1 MIQNNKFE
9 GAAEE
14 VMQSQTRKKHETASV
29 PQREPSQRPQG
40 TLEIL
45 INHQKQTKQELSEQV
60 SNVENGLKDKLNI
73 IIDMLSDSNVETSLD
88 KSYMNI
94 LLFFQK
100 LDYYLFDSSIN
111 LEFAAKVR
119 HDINRVLALYGYKI
133 VDFNENS
140 DEVSNRHYDIEI
152 IDSELVQDIEI
163 ESRAIVD
170 KNENTIVKGKVYKK
184 LYKH

>member
-1 MIQNNKFE
+1 MEQNNKFE

-14 VMQSQTRKKHETASV
+14 VMQSQTRKKTETISA
-29 PQREPSQRPQG
+29 PQREQTQRPQS
-40 TLEIL
+40 TIEIL
-45 INHQKQTKQELSEQV
+45 INHQKQTKEELSEQV
-60 SNVENGLKDKLNI
+60 SNVESGIKDKLNTI
-73 IIDMLSDSNVETSLD
+73 IELLSDSNEETSLD
-88 KSYMNI
+88 KSFMNI

-111 LEFAAKVR
+111 FDFAAKVR

-133 VDFNENS
+133 VDFVDNE
-140 DEVSNRHYDIEI
+140 DEIYNRHYDIEI
-152 IDSELVQDIEI
+152 VDSEFVQDIEI

-184 LYKH
+184 QYKQ